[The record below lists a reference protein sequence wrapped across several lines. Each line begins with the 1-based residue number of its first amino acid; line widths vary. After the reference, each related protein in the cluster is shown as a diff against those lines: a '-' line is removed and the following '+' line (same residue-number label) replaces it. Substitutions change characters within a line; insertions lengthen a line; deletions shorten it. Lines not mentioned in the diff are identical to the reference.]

1 MVGALAARQRIIQKA
16 KDMKAKR
23 RSALALTDLNKL
35 LLEGEGGASTDEQ
48 GMQNNLPNSPPTSPL
63 MGYGRRKK
71 DGSIAAKKSA
81 IRLKRIENRGKGKG
95 GFVLAPQ
102 IEHVFTELKNG
113 PSQRKRKRIKTSEDG
128 KTNFANVPASPRDG
142 LFDIELHCRSL
153 GRSPRERALIELY
166 EIHWAK
172 KGKMTHWESLA
183 AVRHQAKS
191 ATIGNLPCYCTP
203 MRFRVRAKSTFGWGP
218 WSPISD
224 YMQTSPNRPARPS
237 RVSSGKI
244 TATTIEIKWPVPE
257 CNGAKILY
265 YTLYACKKGGAFKA
279 AYRGEQNKFTLGTA
293 PKSRSPRKKT
303 FANKF
308 KDKND
313 DDDEESDEEGED
325 FKVEKVEVEA
335 GGLYLVKLIAT
346 NKIGD
351 SVSSEV
357 CTFEASAKVSA
368 KNDAQTQQKI
378 FSEASNTRVQQRG
391 VQQEAAESIMASW
404 LHHSR
409 EVRATNTRSNRQIMK
424 EHGNQNGKLIC
435 PLVPLELH
443 S

>member
-1 MVGALAARQRIIQKA
+1 MGTGASTKSNAMEKVLFEDRDGTGSKVDTESVDVNGISGEEDHSFEQLYDMVGARRARAQRQGKALVGALAARQRIIQKA

-35 LLEGEGGASTDEQ
+35 LLEGEGGASTDQQ

-128 KTNFANVPASPRDG
+128 KIILPMSPLPPVMAFSTSSSIVVRWAD
-142 LFDIELHCRSL
+142 H
-153 GRSPRERALIELY
+153 PRERALIELY

-224 YMQTSPNRPARPS
+224 YMQTSHH
-237 RVSSGKI
+237 
-244 TATTIEIKWPVPE
+244 
-257 CNGAKILY
+257 
-265 YTLYACKKGGAFKA
+265 
-279 AYRGEQNKFTLGTA
+279 
-293 PKSRSPRKKT
+293 
-303 FANKF
+303 
-308 KDKND
+308 
-313 DDDEESDEEGED
+313 
-325 FKVEKVEVEA
+325 
-335 GGLYLVKLIAT
+335 GLRW
-346 NKIGD
+346 
-351 SVSSEV
+351 
-357 CTFEASAKVSA
+357 
-368 KNDAQTQQKI
+368 Q
-378 FSEASNTRVQQRG
+378 
-391 VQQEAAESIMASW
+391 
-404 LHHSR
+404 H
-409 EVRATNTRSNRQIMK
+409 
-424 EHGNQNGKLIC
+424 
-435 PLVPLELH
+435 
-443 S
+443 